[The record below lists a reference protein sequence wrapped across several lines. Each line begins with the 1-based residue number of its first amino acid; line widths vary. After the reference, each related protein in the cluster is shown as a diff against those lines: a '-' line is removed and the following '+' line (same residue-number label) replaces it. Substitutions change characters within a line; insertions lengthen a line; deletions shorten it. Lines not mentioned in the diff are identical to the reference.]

1 MNSVSFFDFA
11 SLFLRP
17 FGPVLRPSSL
27 FSSPFIQA
35 KWRAAQAQGHML
47 CEVLGARLT
56 WINKAD
62 GQQR

>member
-1 MNSVSFFDFA
+1 MISFSFFDFA
-11 SLFLRP
+11 SLFLCP

-27 FSSPFIQA
+27 FLSPFIQA
-35 KWRAAQAQGHML
+35 TWRAAQAQGHML
-47 CEVLGARLT
+47 CEVLGTRLI